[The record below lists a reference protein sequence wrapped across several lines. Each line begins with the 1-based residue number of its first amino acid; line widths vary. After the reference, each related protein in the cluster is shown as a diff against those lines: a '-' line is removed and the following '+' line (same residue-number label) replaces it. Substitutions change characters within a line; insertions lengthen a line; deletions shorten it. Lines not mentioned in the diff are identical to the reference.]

1 MIKELIGINKL
12 NKKKFKNK
20 KEYYDFLMYQ
30 IQSHMVE
37 IDELKT
43 NEDPHLIK
51 EAADIAL
58 LSHILAI
65 NEGADEKT
73 FKERINKIK
82 EKIIKK

>member
-1 MIKELIGINKL
+1 MIKELVEINKL

-20 KEYYDFLMYQ
+20 KEYYDFLMFQ

-37 IDELKT
+37 IDELKC
-43 NEDPHLIK
+43 NDDPHLIK
-51 EAADIAL
+51 ESTDIAL

-65 NEGADEKT
+65 SEGANEKT

-82 EKIIKK
+82 EKIKKK